1 MLDNTTLLEIL
12 AVITGIISVWLTKK
26 ENVLLYPVGIISVLL
41 WIYLCWVGKLFGQ
54 SVINFFFFVMN
65 VFGWINWSAKN
76 DFNESKVVIKNN
88 SFNENLLVLFISAVL
103 SIIILFILIPLQDA
117 NSLLLFVAVESII
130 TALNFVAMWL
140 MAWKRIEHWILWI
153 IGYWYKV

>member
-1 MLDNTTLLEIL
+1 MLDITMLLEIL

-65 VFGWINWSAKN
+65 VFGWMNWSAKN
-76 DFNESKVVIKNN
+76 DFNESKVVIKNIRRGWHV
-88 SFNENLLVLFISAVL
+88 FLRNLCQKFI
-103 SIIILFILIPLQDA
+103 F
-117 NSLLLFVAVESII
+117 
-130 TALNFVAMWL
+130 
-140 MAWKRIEHWILWI
+140 
-153 IGYWYKV
+153 KVCQKSCSKKK

>member
-65 VFGWINWSAKN
+65 VFGWMNWSAKN

-88 SFNENLLVLFISAVL
+88 SFNENLLVLFISAIF
-103 SIIILFILIPLQDA
+103 SIIILFILRYK
-117 NSLLLFVAVESII
+117 LFV
-130 TALNFVAMWL
+130 
-140 MAWKRIEHWILWI
+140 
-153 IGYWYKV
+153 